1 MENNSKS
8 KTPDNQNP
16 NKLQKENRLGFE
28 EQIENKKM
36 NFDQIEK
43 ELNSKIMEITM
54 IIKEK
59 YPELLEFLNEMPETI
74 PVEKNPEI
82 SLKNLNT
89 YYKSLSSVLTKY
101 KLEHPN
107 LEN

>member
-1 MENNSKS
+1 MEKKADNNKPT
-8 KTPDNQNP
+8 KVH
-16 NKLQKENRLGFE
+16 KEIQSTFE
-28 EQIENKKM
+28 GQQLNINES
-36 NFDQIEK
+36 FDKREK

-54 IIKEK
+54 VIKEK